1 MDQLTEKFV
10 SVCIHISTSPPD
22 VDFAHTVLVATRPGP
37 ADEMAGAAQGF
48 DQPHPMP
55 SDCRAVGAW
64 LLSQTLGVEQVDP
77 ARGGKTCW
85 RQIRFRWF
93 QRGCVFL
100 LFLSIQGVSPL
111 TGMTLPICRTI

>member
-10 SVCIHISTSPPD
+10 SVCIHISTSPQD

-64 LLSQTLGVEQVDP
+64 LLSQTLDVEQVDP
-77 ARGGKTCW
+77 ARGERHVGV
-85 RQIRFRWF
+85 RYVSDGFR
-93 QRGCVFL
+93 GDVHSC

-111 TGMTLPICRTI
+111 TGMTLPI

>member
-10 SVCIHISTSPPD
+10 SVCIHISTSPQD

-64 LLSQTLGVEQVDP
+64 LLSQTLDVEQVDP
-77 ARGGKTCW
+77 ARGE
-85 RQIRFRWF
+85 RH
-93 QRGCVFL
+93 V
-100 LFLSIQGVSPL
+100 GV
-111 TGMTLPICRTI
+111 

>member
-10 SVCIHISTSPPD
+10 SVCIHISTSPQD

-64 LLSQTLGVEQVDP
+64 LLSQTLDVEQVDP
-77 ARGGKTCW
+77 ARGEDMLASDT
-85 RQIRFRWF
+85 F
-93 QRGCVFL
+93 QM
-100 LFLSIQGVSPL
+100 VSE
-111 TGMTLPICRTI
+111 GMCIPAFFSQSRVCPH